1 MNIKQMLEKVKSELA
16 GAGITDSAEAE
27 WLVALSL
34 KIRRSEVYS
43 LGENE
48 LTSQEQKKIEA
59 NLAKRKQ
66 HMPLAYIVGDAEFY
80 GIKIVV
86 NENVLIPRPETE
98 EVVEFA
104 LKHINKTSKVLDIGT
119 GSGAIAVAIAKKTN
133 AQVTAVDISEKA
145 LDIARKNAK
154 KNGVNVEFLQS
165 DVFSSLET
173 RKFDVIISN
182 PPYIRESEYQ
192 TLMPEVKDFE
202 PKLALVA
209 EDDGLKIYKQIINDA
224 PKHLEKNGVIV
235 FEIGYSQGKQIQN
248 LLEKDFKEIKILKD
262 LQGND
267 RIAFARLK

>member
-1 MNIKQMLEKVKSELA
+1 M
-16 GAGITDSAEAE
+16 
-27 WLVALSL
+27 ALTL

-48 LTSQEQKKIEA
+48 LTSQEQEKLEA
-59 NLAKRKQ
+59 NLEKRKK
-66 HMPLAYIVGDAEFY
+66 HVPLAYIVGDAEFY
-80 GIKIVV
+80 GLNFIV

-104 LKHINKTSKVLDIGT
+104 LKHINETSKILDIGT
-119 GSGAIAVAIAKKTN
+119 GSGAIAVTIAKQTN

-145 LDIARKNAK
+145 LKVARQNAK
-154 KNGVNVEFLQS
+154 NNDVDVEFLQS
-165 DVFSSLET
+165 DVFSALET

-182 PPYIRESEYQ
+182 PPYISESEYQ
-192 TLMPEVKDFE
+192 TLMPEVKDHE

-209 EDDGLKIYKQIINDA
+209 EDDGLKIYKQVINDA
-224 PKHLEKNGVIV
+224 PKYLEKDGVIV
-235 FEIGYSQGKQIQN
+235 FEIGYNQGEQIKK
-248 LLEKDFKEIKILKD
+248 LLEKDFEEIKVIKD